1 MSSHRE
7 GGLSAT
13 TQVKV
18 LSPEIFIVARGQA
31 FHLAE
36 TSNGSH
42 ANGECGYGVPGSKSV
57 AGKSTVMSELG
68 RTARSRR
75 SEYHKEAEKVTAW
88 NAEAVVGL
96 AHIRGVVMR
105 KYGESVKTH
114 SKGLAEEHWV
124 EDRTMPYSET
134 DITWIKL
141 SPVTV
146 HMETY
151 ATEVRPK
158 SRMREIRK
166 SGSERGCSLYSPW
179 LDDVALRISK
189 ERRNRENKLNLKE
202 V

>member
-1 MSSHRE
+1 MSSHRK
-7 GGLSAT
+7 GDLSAA

-18 LSPEIFIVARGQA
+18 LSPEIFIIARGQA
-31 FHLAE
+31 VHNAE
-36 TSNGSH
+36 TSNGRREKGKH
-42 ANGECGYGVPGSKSV
+42 RYGVPGSKSA

-68 RTARSRR
+68 RTVRSREI
-75 SEYHKEAEKVTAW
+75 EYHKEAEKATAW
-88 NAEAVVGL
+88 KAEAVVGL
-96 AHIRGVVMR
+96 AHIRGVVTR
-105 KYGESVKTH
+105 KCGESVKTH

-124 EDRTMPYSET
+124 EDRTMPCSET
-134 DITWIKL
+134 DNTWIKL

-151 ATEVRPK
+151 VAEVRPK

-166 SGSERGCSLYSPW
+166 SGSVRGCSLYFPR
-179 LDDVALRISK
+179 LDNVALRASK